1 MIRAGLGLNI
11 EAVEVILKTAVS
23 TGDIMKVQSRR
34 LSGVLVLG
42 LICLFCNS
50 SVLSQSNTPG
60 NISGRVVLPN
70 GQAVSHSVRISLETM
85 RGVKSSVFTDNQGQ
99 FIFRSLAPG
108 IYQVIVEGDKNLW
121 ETTSVNTEV
130 FPGAP
135 SILTIVLK
143 EKKASATKGAG
154 TVSAAELEASIPQ
167 KARKE
172 FQRASDAYGSGKL
185 DESIAHLRKAI
196 EYFPNYLM
204 AHNDLGAQ
212 LLEQGNID
220 EAEAELRRA
229 ILIDKKAFN
238 PHLNLGIVLVKAK
251 RYAEARDVLDE
262 AISLDPGAPASRLYL
277 GQALDG
283 LGESKSAAKELSSAY
298 ELGGDTYA
306 VALLHLG
313 RVLLKANDSS
323 GALKAFERYVSVA
336 PKGPNVAEAERQI
349 ALLRQSPQHR

>member
-1 MIRAGLGLNI
+1 
-11 EAVEVILKTAVS
+11 
-23 TGDIMKVQSRR
+23 MKVQSRNLR
-34 LSGVLVLG
+34 GVFVLG
-42 LICLFCNS
+42 LLCLLCNTS
-50 SVLSQSNTPG
+50 ALSQSNATG
-60 NISGRVVLPN
+60 TISGRVTLPN
-70 GQAVSHSVRISLETM
+70 GESVTHSVRISLETS

-108 IYQVIVEGDKNLW
+108 LYQVIVEGDKTQW
-121 ETTSVNTEV
+121 ETTQVNTEV
-130 FPGAP
+130 FPGSP

-143 EKKASATKGAG
+143 EKKWSTTKGVG

-172 FQRASDAYGSGKL
+172 FERASDAYAAKKV

-212 LLEQGNID
+212 LLEQGKLE

-238 PHLNLGIVLVKAK
+238 PHLNLGIVLVDGK
-251 RYAEARDVLDE
+251 RYAEAVATLNDAV
-262 AISLDPGAPASRLYL
+262 SLDASSAAARLYL
-277 GQALDG
+277 GQALAG
-283 LGESKSAAKELSSAY
+283 VGEVQPALKELKTAY
-298 ELGGDTYA
+298 ELGGDDYA

-313 RVLLKANDSS
+313 RVYLKANDPNS
-323 GALKAFERYVSVA
+323 ALKAFERYVRIA
-336 PKGPNVAEAERQI
+336 PKGPNVVEAERQI
-349 ALLRQSPQHR
+349 ALLRKASTTH

>member
-1 MIRAGLGLNI
+1 
-11 EAVEVILKTAVS
+11 
-23 TGDIMKVQSRR
+23 MKGQSRNLR
-34 LSGVLVLG
+34 GVFVLG
-42 LICLFCNS
+42 LLCLLCNTS
-50 SVLSQSNTPG
+50 ALSQSNATG
-60 NISGRVVLPN
+60 TISGRVMLPN
-70 GQAVSHSVRISLETM
+70 GASVTHSVRISLETS

-108 IYQVIVEGDKNLW
+108 LYQVIVEGDKTLW
-121 ETTSVNTEV
+121 ETTQVNTEV
-130 FPGAP
+130 FPGSP

-143 EKKASATKGAG
+143 EKKGSTTKGAG

-172 FQRASDAYGSGKL
+172 FERASDAYAAKKV

-212 LLEQGNID
+212 LLEQGKLD

-238 PHLNLGIVLVKAK
+238 PHLNLGIVLVDGK
-251 RYAEARDVLDE
+251 RYSEAVATLNDAV
-262 AISLDPGAPASRLYL
+262 SLDASSAAARLYL
-277 GQALDG
+277 GQALAG
-283 LGESKSAAKELSSAY
+283 VGELKPALKELRTAY
-298 ELGGDTYA
+298 ELGGDDYA

-313 RVLLKANDSS
+313 RVYLKANDQNA
-323 GALKAFERYVSVA
+323 ALKAFERYVRIA
-336 PKGPNVAEAERQI
+336 PKGPNVVEAERQI
-349 ALLRQSPQHR
+349 ALLRKASSTH

>member
-1 MIRAGLGLNI
+1 
-11 EAVEVILKTAVS
+11 
-23 TGDIMKVQSRR
+23 MKVQSRN
-34 LSGVLVLG
+34 LSVVFVLG
-42 LICLFCNS
+42 LLCLLCNS
-50 SVLSQSNTPG
+50 LALSQGSATG
-60 NISGRVVLPN
+60 SISGRVMLPN
-70 GQAVSHSVRISLETM
+70 GEYVTHSVRISLETS

-108 IYQVIVEGDKNLW
+108 LYQVIVEGDKTQW
-121 ETTSVNTEV
+121 ETTQVNTEV
-130 FPGAP
+130 FPASP

-143 EKKASATKGAG
+143 EKKGSTTKGVG

-172 FQRASDAYGSGKL
+172 FERASDAYAAKKV

-212 LLEQGNID
+212 LLEQGKLE

-238 PHLNLGIVLVKAK
+238 PHLNLGIVLVDGK
-251 RYAEARDVLDE
+251 RYAEAVATLNDAV
-262 AISLDPGAPASRLYL
+262 SLDASSAAARLYL
-277 GQALDG
+277 GQALAG
-283 LGESKSAAKELSSAY
+283 VGEVQPALKELKTAY
-298 ELGGDTYA
+298 ELGGDDYA

-313 RVLLKANDSS
+313 RVYLKANDPNS
-323 GALKAFERYVSVA
+323 ALKAFERYVRIA
-336 PKGPNVAEAERQI
+336 PKGPNVVEAERQI
-349 ALLRQSPQHR
+349 ALLRKASTTH